1 MNNALTFDAAIPRR
15 GGDDIHGVYMG
26 GAPLDRRYVSS
37 KAKSYH
43 ATSQLRTIKA
53 SSLNEA
59 ALNKQ
64 LRDTSFLK
72 FDGKLEVDNADA
84 VTELNKE
91 EFLEAVKEVVKR
103 YGLESFFYMP
113 NSQDKMTN
121 IVEEP
126 HAFDVNTVLEEH
138 LSRMLEPDPI
148 MSTDAGGVEVE
159 TDASKLARFRC
170 YDSFESF
177 DIHLSRLA
185 IKSLISLSV
194 QARVDVRFN
203 HFDSYAELPGQ
214 VFLMMVLEVCN
225 VSAASDIAGASEL
238 LLNMKLANY
247 PGENIETY
255 SSDALR
261 YIKIMQSAYA
271 LPYATGSKILF
282 KVSGTESEL
291 FNRKIFAKYDE
302 VQAMEDKYELKD
314 PKLLTAD
321 PNYPTLGPIPCC
333 AYLQECYSDL
343 IKKKNWPAKSLA
355 RPEGNNA
362 PASGGGIVPY
372 HAPAPAP
379 SSDADIPPP
388 TGVDIGRTPNR
399 NGRKCHKC
407 NSHYHM
413 ANWVKCPQRT
423 DRSNSGGAG
432 SGRGG
437 FSAGRGA
444 GRGNGPTGGLRAP
457 NANEE
462 WKYALPPDP
471 VNGQMIMN
479 GNTWYYCS
487 KCTCRFT
494 GKVGFFN
501 KTHNTPDHTDPAGG
515 SNPPASDSGSAPAP
529 AASHTSS
536 ADVNA
541 DISVPI
547 VPSPSAAAGEDEVD
561 PAPAGLVWDGAYHSS
576 VHEEGVWMAAVDDP
590 IEGSIRSHS
599 PNMFD
604 EDQEACNAYHY
615 KRTLEDDPDFLS
627 SMMANVASESGEE
640 VDELDLVFEDS
651 VEELEFAQIFANC
664 NSCGDIG
671 VLEKDCWCGGCF
683 DVSRNPTVV
692 ADQILEPTARDAG
705 WGDTVSPGGWG
716 DTVSPGGWNSTGSIV
731 STKPDAPG
739 APWGRNSL
747 GEPNPFPRPVCFSTG
762 EPLSPGDFGPKPG
775 MDGEEPESRRCTS
788 CGSIDHFRQT
798 PPFKCLCG
806 SLKSEPTADDWF
818 GIALDPKP
826 PMNNASAA

>member
-1 MNNALTFDAAIPRR
+1 MNNDLTFDSAIPRR

-26 GAPLDRRYVSS
+26 GAPLDRRYISS
-37 KAKSYH
+37 KAKSYR

-64 LRDTSFLK
+64 SRDTSFLK

-103 YGLESFFYMP
+103 YGLEPFFYMP
-113 NSQDKMTN
+113 NSQDEMTN

-138 LSRMLEPDPI
+138 LSRMFEPDPI
-148 MSTDAGGVEVE
+148 MSTDAADGVEFE

-203 HFDSYAELPGQ
+203 HFDDYADLPGQ

-238 LLNMKLANY
+238 LLNMKLADY
-247 PGENIETY
+247 PGENIEAY

-271 LPYATGSKILF
+271 LPYATGSKILL
-282 KVSGTESEL
+282 KVSATESGL
-291 FNRKIFAKYDE
+291 FNRKVFARHDD

-314 PKLLTAD
+314 PKLLAAD
-321 PNYPTLGPIPCC
+321 PDYPTLGPIPSC
-333 AYLQECYSDL
+333 AFLQECYSDL
-343 IKKKNWPAKSLA
+343 IKKKNWPAKSSV

-379 SSDADIPPP
+379 APSSDTDIPPP
-388 TGVDIGRTPNR
+388 TGADIGRTPNR
-399 NGRKCHKC
+399 NGRSCHKC
-407 NSHYHM
+407 NSYYHM
-413 ANWVKCPQRT
+413 ANWVNCPRRT
-423 DRSNSGGAG
+423 DRAG

-462 WKYALPPDP
+462 WKYAHPPDTE
-471 VNGQMIMN
+471 NGQLIMN
-479 GNTWYYCS
+479 GNTWFFCL
-487 KCTCRFT
+487 KCKCKFT

-515 SNPPASDSGSAPAP
+515 SPASDSGSAPAP
-529 AASHTSS
+529 AASHTPSS
-536 ADVNA
+536 NVNA

-590 IEGSIRSHS
+590 TEESIRSHS
-599 PNMFD
+599 PTMFD
-604 EDQEACNAYHY
+604 DDHDEYHY
-615 KRTLEDDPDFLS
+615 QKALKLERETEAADLFEQRLLNFG
-627 SMMANVASESGEE
+627 MTKVERVE
-640 VDELDLVFEDS
+640 VDELNLNELIFEDS
-651 VEELEFAQIFANC
+651 VEELEVAQTFANC

-683 DVSRNPTVV
+683 DISRNPDVF
-692 ADQILEPTARDAG
+692 ADQVLQHAARDADPPVR
-705 WGDTVSPGGWG
+705 WA
-716 DTVSPGGWNSTGSIV
+716 DTVSPGGWNSAGSRPVV
-731 STKPDAPG
+731 STEPDTPG
-739 APWGRNSL
+739 APWGRNAL
-747 GEPNPFPRPVCFSTG
+747 GEPNPFPRPIHFATG

-775 MDGEEPESRRCTS
+775 VDGEEPESRLCTG
-788 CGSIDHFRQT
+788 CGNIDLFLQT
-798 PPFKCLCG
+798 PPFQCLCG
-806 SLKSEPTADDWF
+806 SLKSQPAADDWF